1 MQEVCLMWGNK
12 KSKAVKIETLV
23 GTAMEIRGDLVFSG
37 GLHVDGKII
46 GNVIAEENA
55 HSMLVLSDQGQI
67 EGEVR
72 VPYVVLNGQVTGDV
86 YASERVELSKH
97 GQVKGNV
104 YYNLLEMAMGAEV
117 NGNLVHKVSEE
128 KRPGVQPDKKAAQP
142 DKKIEYSANV
152 NTKLAAG
159 SSK

>member
-1 MQEVCLMWGNK
+1 MWGK
-12 KSKAVKIETLV
+12 KTSKSTKIETLI
-23 GTAMEIRGDLVFSG
+23 GTAMEIQGDLIFSG
-37 GLHVDGKII
+37 GLHVDGKIV
-46 GNVIAEENA
+46 GNVIAEDDS

-86 YASERVELSKH
+86 YASERVELSSH

-117 NGNLVHKVSEE
+117 NGNLVHCKDE
-128 KRPGVQPDKKAAQP
+128 KKLLEYQSDDSKKAASDAEP
-142 DKKIEYSANV
+142 SAS
-152 NTKLAAG
+152 A
-159 SSK
+159 S